1 AGSFSIFSLIAL
13 MTIEPQNIIIFI
25 YWIMMTMLFFLLNMT
40 SIGNE
45 KVRVIMKNN

>member
-1 AGSFSIFSLIAL
+1 
-13 MTIEPQNIIIFI
+13 
-25 YWIMMTMLFFLLNMT
+25 MLFFLLNMT

>member
-1 AGSFSIFSLIAL
+1 
-13 MTIEPQNIIIFI
+13 
-25 YWIMMTMLFFLLNMT
+25 LFFLLNMT

>member
-1 AGSFSIFSLIAL
+1 
-13 MTIEPQNIIIFI
+13 
-25 YWIMMTMLFFLLNMT
+25 FLLNMT

>member
-1 AGSFSIFSLIAL
+1 
-13 MTIEPQNIIIFI
+13 
-25 YWIMMTMLFFLLNMT
+25 TMLFFLLNMT

>member
-1 AGSFSIFSLIAL
+1 IAL

-25 YWIMMTMLFFLLNMT
+25 YWIMMTMLFFLLNMI

>member
-1 AGSFSIFSLIAL
+1 
-13 MTIEPQNIIIFI
+13 
-25 YWIMMTMLFFLLNMT
+25 MMTMLFFLLNMT

>member
-1 AGSFSIFSLIAL
+1 
-13 MTIEPQNIIIFI
+13 
-25 YWIMMTMLFFLLNMT
+25 MTMLFFLLNMT

>member
-1 AGSFSIFSLIAL
+1 
-13 MTIEPQNIIIFI
+13 
-25 YWIMMTMLFFLLNMT
+25 FFLLNMT